1 MVKKAAK
8 NLMFTDVNIGFKP
21 HFGLIQ
27 HMTLYFN
34 FEIPSSQD
42 LAIAIINLFKFRQL
56 REDNFET

>member
-27 HMTLYFN
+27 HMTQYFN

-42 LAIAIINLFKFRQL
+42 LAIINLFDFRQL